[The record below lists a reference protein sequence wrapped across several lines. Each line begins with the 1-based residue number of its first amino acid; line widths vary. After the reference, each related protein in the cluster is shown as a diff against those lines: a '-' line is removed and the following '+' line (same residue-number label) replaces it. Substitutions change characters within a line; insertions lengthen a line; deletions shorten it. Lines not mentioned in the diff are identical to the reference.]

1 MFHVAVI
8 QEYWHDFWHFFLSEP
23 CFSQD
28 SIFCCRFMAS
38 LWLAARHFHL
48 FDVICCEM
56 PHIPWRLAS
65 ICYSHLYFSFSL
77 SGSGDFFP
85 CASNRPPILPFICSL
100 TSPFVQTRRLF
111 KSSDTKLNGHFSV
124 SYTFILFHLQLL
136 ICFLSPLFPLLHIWS
151 QHFWFNLSDFRRI
164 FFFRFLKK

>member
-85 CASNRPPILPFICSL
+85 CASNRPPILLYLFTDLSFCTNQTSLQKLRYKAQRSLQCFIHIHSL
-100 TSPFVQTRRLF
+100 SSPA
-111 KSSDTKLNGHFSV
+111 S
-124 SYTFILFHLQLL
+124 HLLL
-136 ICFLSPLFPLLHIWS
+136 ITPFSFASYLISTFLIQP
-151 QHFWFNLSDFRRI
+151 
-164 FFFRFLKK
+164 FRF